1 MDAYVLDAG
10 AKLVGMGDIKQL
22 QPVSAGGPF
31 AALHK
36 HTELPIV
43 ELTDVIRQK
52 TEPTKK
58 IVSDVRD
65 KKASDALK
73 TSYVSLP
80 AIGTSKQRSS
90 HAIARDIMRRL
101 LPRYAELWQSTKV
114 AIDDRLSALEMADH
128 IEQLIIAAVEGHQRY
143 NQKTFQSREL
153 RRTVYFGSL
162 CEFSG
167 RGTVTY
173 SGYSDQRVD
182 ININNLSLDFAI
194 KLLNIYKKEKEFY
207 ERKFST
213 TAT

>member
-1 MDAYVLDAG
+1 
-10 AKLVGMGDIKQL
+10 
-22 QPVSAGGPF
+22 
-31 AALHK
+31 
-36 HTELPIV
+36 
-43 ELTDVIRQK
+43 
-52 TEPTKK
+52 
-58 IVSDVRD
+58 
-65 KKASDALK
+65 
-73 TSYVSLP
+73 
-80 AIGTSKQRSS
+80 
-90 HAIARDIMRRL
+90 MRRL
-101 LPRYAELWQSTKV
+101 LPRYAELWQSTKA

-182 ININNLSLDFAI
+182 INISNLSLDFAI